1 MNRPQSSP
9 DPDVLIPNK
18 TYFKIGEVVR
28 ITGLEAH
35 VLRYWET
42 EFQHISPEKSRSGQR
57 LYRRE
62 HIERILEVKELLY
75 RQKFTIAGARR
86 RLLHRYDRDAAEIEA
101 DELRS
106 SMRDKIQQRERDLQ
120 DTLTEIRS
128 DLLEI
133 RRRVNLG

>member
-1 MNRPQSSP
+1 VTRQPSAS
-9 DPDVLIPNK
+9 DPDVTIPNK

-86 RLLHRYDRDAAEIEA
+86 RLLHRYDRDAAEAEA
-101 DELRS
+101 DDLRRA
-106 SMRDKIQQRERDLQ
+106 MQAKIQQREQDLR
-120 DTLTEIRS
+120 DTLTAIRA

-133 RRRVNLG
+133 RRKINLG